1 MSSEAKVGTFVVVAV
16 IIFVYTFISVAN
28 MQLTGKKVTY
38 RTYFTYAAGLDT
50 GTLVRF
56 GGLKAGMVDTVQP
69 YAENPTKIE
78 VIIKMRFDI
87 PVNQNSVATVA
98 SLSALGERYL
108 EISTGSANVARIK
121 PNGIIPSQESPSI
134 GDLTVQ
140 VSTVTREATVLMRDV
155 NANFKSLTDRAEILL
170 DNLNEIT
177 GEDNR
182 LALKSLLE
190 NSNTMIAEQ
199 RPKFDKITTQT
210 SKMLEKVDTLLHEM
224 RRVADRTNKIMVN
237 VDQAVTETREPLKQ
251 NLAQIETTLQNT
263 RQLIED
269 IQTMVL
275 VNEET
280 VNETLEN
287 FRVSSENIERMTD
300 ELRQRPWSL
309 IRGKPKPDRQVPIGG
324 R

>member
-28 MQLTGKKVTY
+28 MQLAGKKVTY